1 MIKLNFH
8 CSKLFRVQEINRH
21 KQEKYCKKELKIR
34 CYVLTSS
41 TWLSQ
46 LKFGVYQAGMVKVEL
61 WVRLSVW
68 RLFQVGHVVQNR
80 RSAFSP
86 GTNGLNIK
94 AKNERFS
101 AAGSRCHQNLKSEKF
116 TSLFC
121 RLSPK
126 IATKSMP
133 HVQHDYFS
141 SLSQS
146 NHCFVALALYL
157 TLPLPLL
164 FLKLPNNNVDV
175 GWIGCRDLSCA
186 DLGLKRLPYEYLSPI
201 TKTKM

>member
-1 MIKLNFH
+1 MCLRPPLGSVNWNLVFIKPEWQSNVPTWTTVTEWFNRTFK
-8 CSKLFRVQEINRH
+8 KLRRLLQQKRH
-21 KQEKYCKKELKIR
+21 
-34 CYVLTSS
+34 
-41 TWLSQ
+41 
-46 LKFGVYQAGMVKVEL
+46 FKVEL
-61 WVRLSVW
+61 WGRLTVW